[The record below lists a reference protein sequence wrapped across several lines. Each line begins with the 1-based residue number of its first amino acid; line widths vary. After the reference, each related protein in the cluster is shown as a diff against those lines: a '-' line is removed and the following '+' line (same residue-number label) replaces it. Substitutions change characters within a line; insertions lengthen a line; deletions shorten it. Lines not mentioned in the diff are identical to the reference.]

1 MTKQEEIKQILF
13 DNDLT
18 NAWLARKLRMSKQ
31 DLGYQL
37 NDAVNFSAD
46 LYDRIIA
53 VLKREGFITKESGQ
67 CEHLI
72 NQTLEINSLIGHSLS
87 ILNSSVK
94 KYTDD
99 KVLEFSERKR
109 LIELAE
115 RIKDD
120 FNDQIE
126 EIMKVLEGRTPNGK

>member
-53 VLKREGFITKESGQ
+53 VLKREGFITKESDQ

-72 NQTLEINSLIGHSLS
+72 SQTLEINSLIGHSVSL
-87 ILNSSVK
+87 LNSTVK
-94 KYTDD
+94 KYTED
-99 KVLEFSERKR
+99 KVLEFSERKK

-120 FNDQIE
+120 FIDQIE
-126 EIMKVLEGRTPNGK
+126 EVIKVLEGRIPNGK